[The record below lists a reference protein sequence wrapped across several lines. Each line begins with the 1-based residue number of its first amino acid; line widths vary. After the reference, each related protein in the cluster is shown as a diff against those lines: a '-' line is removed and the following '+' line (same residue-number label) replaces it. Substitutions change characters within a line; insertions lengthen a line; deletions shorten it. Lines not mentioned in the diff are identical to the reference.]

1 MNLEHSVRL
10 KKGVRRRDDE
20 EEGKWPDKTRQI
32 INNYF
37 IDPSFVVLQMRILVF
52 EIFYIDDVS
61 GLNSIVKKRYFYSI
75 LQSRKIK
82 VNTIIKIIQGTY
94 SHPLSASPQGL
105 GCLKE
110 TILLLS
116 RET

>member
-37 IDPSFVVLQMRILVF
+37 IDPSFVARLPT
-52 EIFYIDDVS
+52 EAPDA
-61 GLNSIVKKRYFYSI
+61 
-75 LQSRKIK
+75 
-82 VNTIIKIIQGTY
+82 NTIRDFL
-94 SHPLSASPQGL
+94 H
-105 GCLKE
+105 
-110 TILLLS
+110 
-116 RET
+116 R